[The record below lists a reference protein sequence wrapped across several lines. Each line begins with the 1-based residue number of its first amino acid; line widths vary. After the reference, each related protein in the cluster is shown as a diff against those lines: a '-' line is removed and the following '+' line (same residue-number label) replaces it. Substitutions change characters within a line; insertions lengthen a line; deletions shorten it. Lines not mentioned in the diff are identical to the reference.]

1 MPDEPWTTV
10 IAYSDRISAEAVLG
24 LFTSEQLPC
33 VIASTDHI
41 PGLAS
46 DYSVRVPSRL
56 LHRARWILAQSHV
69 SDAELTYLATGELPD
84 ASSDK

>member
-10 IAYSDRISAEAVLG
+10 VSYTDRISAEAVLG
-24 LFTSEQLPC
+24 LLAGEQLPC
-33 VIASTDHI
+33 VIASAEHV

-56 LHRARWILAQSHV
+56 LHRARWILAQSQV
-69 SDAELTYLATGELPD
+69 SDAELNYLATGELPD
-84 ASSDK
+84 ASNDA